1 MTDIKQNTKDP
12 HLKKTLQNILV
23 KVGKGHLNPRDN
35 ILP

>member
-23 KVGKGHLNPRDN
+23 KVGKGNPNHRDHF
-35 ILP
+35 LP